1 MYSTLN
7 RAQAVFGFFT
17 TVALFV
23 AGFAALSV
31 LLFPTDK
38 INTEVSLRDVKVY
51 VAIVWILASYLGESL
66 KLIKP
71 RDRIK
76 GRPHYYST
84 KKEEYAQMR
93 FDLDAGTSYRHHS
106 IKSMLR

>member
-1 MYSTLN
+1 MHSTLN

-31 LLFPTDK
+31 LLFPTDAVK
-38 INTEVSLRDVKVY
+38 ANVSLKDVKVY
-51 VAIVWILASYLGESL
+51 VACFAIAIRITLYICKHRRA
-66 KLIKP
+66 LINWN
-71 RDRIK
+71 RIK
-76 GRPHYYST
+76 GRPHYYSN

-93 FDLDAGTSYRHHS
+93 FDLDTGMS
-106 IKSMLR
+106 I